1 MAFRAG
7 APGQEAQACG
17 GVGHRGEKAPTFPP
31 AQVTRAATLPHPPM
45 ASCCPRARWGTLLS
59 LQHCGLPHVAMRRP
73 RVGWSLLGQGFV
85 RVAL

>member
-31 AQVTRAATLPHPPM
+31 AQAPEPPL
-45 ASCCPRARWGTLLS
+45 CHIHLRTNGILLS
-59 LQHCGLPHVAMRRP
+59 QSPMGDPALSPAL
-73 RVGWSLLGQGFV
+73 
-85 RVAL
+85 RVATRGNEEAPGGLEFAGPGVC